1 MSPKRW
7 SATLSAATMAAI
19 LTLGEGTAAN
29 AAVVSPPADDVSVS
43 VAEIDSGQTHTRVE
57 TTMYVTGYDE
67 DVAQANGYEIVT
79 YDDGSWESVAVT
91 EEAKAENAET
101 GIMTPQPGDG
111 STAARGTVYGPC
123 GSSFVDASAS
133 GRLVSAVTGY
143 TVTGPVSNRIYWDV
157 TFWTGYGATTLSWP
171 SGPSPATWTGAGSV
185 LYASSTGGTAIAGG
199 AVILTTGTVCGAGL
213 PSDGF

>member
-1 MSPKRW
+1 MKNRRLA
-7 SATLSAATMAAI
+7 ATLAVAVLAGVGLIAPTAASAAET
-19 LTLGEGTAAN
+19 
-29 AAVVSPPADDVSVS
+29 DD
-43 VAEIDSGQTHTRVE
+43 QPTNTRVE

-67 DVAQANGYEIVT
+67 EVARENGYEIIT

-101 GIMTPQPGDG
+101 GIMTPQPADG
-111 STAARGTVYGPC
+111 AAARGTVYGPC

-171 SGPSPATWTGAGSV
+171 SGPTPATWTGAGSV